1 MLSNA
6 STSSS
11 LDTPKGN
18 GRALTAWV
26 ILLAIVLADQMVKYF
41 IKTHFVLHE
50 SVPITP
56 WFELLFTEN
65 RGLAFGMEFIGTAFL
80 ALFRVAAIVV
90 FSIALVRFIRRRVP
104 YGLVVCGALII
115 AGAIGNIID
124 NLFYGLIYTE
134 SLPFGEPARL
144 VPFGEGYGSFLS
156 GRVVDMLY
164 FPLFTWPEWMP
175 WCGGDVFFG
184 AIFNVADASISC
196 GAVALI
202 LFYFKYLTREQF
214 FGKVKV
220 DGDPA
225 EAQSDR
231 TETEPKSQEH
241 KPTERNV

>member
-1 MLSNA
+1 MLSIA
-6 STSSS
+6 STSSIEA
-11 LDTPKGN
+11 PKGN
-18 GRALTAWV
+18 GRALTAWI
-26 ILLAIVLADQMVKYF
+26 ILFAIVVTDQMVKYF

-50 SVPITP
+50 SVSITP
-56 WFELLFTEN
+56 WFEILFTEN
-65 RGLAFGMEFIGTAFL
+65 RGLAFGMEFIGTTFL

-90 FSIALVRFIRRRVP
+90 FSMALVRFVHQKVP
-104 YGLVVCGALII
+104 YGLIVCGALII

-164 FPLFTWPEWMP
+164 FPLFTWPDWMP
-175 WCGGDVFFG
+175 WCGGDIFFG
-184 AIFNVADASISC
+184 AIFNVADAAISC

-202 LFYFKYLTREQF
+202 IFYFKYLTREQF

-220 DGDPA
+220 DGKSE
-225 EAQSDR
+225 EAQSDKMA
-231 TETEPKSQEH
+231 TETKIQDQ
-241 KPTERNV
+241 KTTERNV